1 MDLSGRWEKSLR
13 EYKLSRHHAKKGWIW
28 NLAARKRQRIGK
40 VLLHS
45 LGTTE
50 SDISIALAFTPD
62 RKHFIRQR
70 IENGGK
76 MALLLQI
83 FSSPSNK

>member
-13 EYKLSRHHAKKGWIW
+13 EYKLSRHPAKKGWIW

-50 SDISIALAFTPD
+50 SDTSIALAFTPD